1 MKIRGAFFC
10 GTLALAALGS
20 PITLLKSGFY
30 NPLPAIDGTEEFLH
44 AVSTGPVYAVGYHLA
59 SAGHQRALITKF
71 TNDNLDTS
79 SNLIEPFSD
88 GYFTKIRTSGSNFIV
103 GGSII
108 NDPYVAKVDSS
119 LSKVWSYAYAETDDE
134 IAGVR
139 DLKVD
144 SAGNVYIAAVIGNSA
159 TASDFLTIKLDP
171 NGNKL
176 WAARYASASTGPVG
190 IQLSD
195 AGDVFVAG
203 PSTVAGKLSK
213 QIVLLK
219 YDTNGNL
226 IDSVTKGTN
235 YAGHDAKVSGMA
247 CNGYQVAVAGTIY
260 NGPTNKNDAV
270 MVGWSVYSL
279 TESIYRTEDRA
290 QLDDDGVDIDYDGSS
305 NAVMVCRMS
314 NPSGVDSMRLISV
327 KASTGFKNW
336 TYEDFSVADARTPVC
351 VNADLYGRCYVGGSL
366 TVSGLTLA
374 RVLAVENGV
383 GKWDLATAKGQINW
397 VDTGYIYSGKIA
409 AVGRAKDPNGTA
421 GDIDPYMDLFIEDP
435 VLIPDSYVMKANET
449 LTPPSFFEGVYNNDR
464 YRGAGYGSYALSGG
478 PDHGGLDLRANG
490 TFDYVPDANFS
501 GIDTFKYAWIWNSKF
516 VETTVT
522 IDVRHTVKDLTSAD
536 ASLDGLDS
544 TTMNVVLTNPA
555 PTGGSS
561 VALSSNNASLTVPAN
576 VVVPETAT
584 NANFVVNSVPVA
596 TSTNVVVTATLNGFS
611 KSKTLALVPLK
622 PVLISINPS
631 PAWGGSTPTGR
642 VQLSGRAGV
651 GGQAVQLTDNSSFVT
666 VPASVTVT
674 NTSLTAQFPI
684 TTTNP
689 GSTQTVT
696 LTARIGAI
704 TVSKN
709 FILNRVCAQSLSLSP
724 NILTGGG
731 SSTATFTTNGP
742 VPPGGATVFVVDNSV
757 KVNTPPSFMMP
768 AGSTQQTFNVTTA
781 PVTATVSC
789 TIRATYNG
797 ASGTAVLTVNP

>member
-1 MKIRGAFFC
+1 MKLRVLGTISAI
-10 GTLALAALGS
+10 TLAAWGA
-20 PITLLKSGFY
+20 PITLLKSAFY
-30 NPLPAIDGTEEFLH
+30 NTIPEFDGTEEFLH
-44 AVSTGPVYAVGYHLA
+44 AVSVGPVYAVGYKFA
-59 SAGHQRALITKF
+59 SAGHPRAIVAKY
-71 TNDNLDTS
+71 TNDNLDSTS
-79 SNLIEPFSD
+79 VFVEQFSD
-88 GYFTKIRTSGSNFIV
+88 GQLSRIVKSGTNFV
-103 GGSII
+103 AGGSIL
-108 NDPYVAKVDSS
+108 NDPFVVK
-119 LSKVWSYAYAETDDE
+119 LNGNLGTLWSYSYAETDDE

-190 IQLSD
+190 IQISD
-195 AGDVFVAG
+195 GGDIFVAG
-203 PSTVAGKLSK
+203 PSTIAGKLSK

-219 YDTNGNL
+219 YDANGNL
-226 IDSVTKGTN
+226 LDSVTKGTN

-247 CNGYQVAVAGTIY
+247 CNGYQVSVAGTIY

-279 TESIYRTEDRA
+279 TESLYRTEDRA
-290 QLDDDGVDIDYDGSS
+290 QLDDDGVAIAYDGSS
-305 NAVMVCRMS
+305 NAVMACRMS

-327 KASTGFKNW
+327 KGPTGFKNW
-336 TYEDFSVADARTPVC
+336 TYEDISISDARTPIC

-366 TVSGLTLA
+366 TVAGLTLA
-374 RVLAVENGV
+374 RVLTVENGV
-383 GKWDLATAKGQINW
+383 GKWDIASAKGQINW
-397 VDTGYIYSGKIA
+397 VDTGYIYSGKIS
-409 AVGRAKDPNGTA
+409 AVGRAKDPNGSA
-421 GDIDPYMDLFIEDP
+421 GDIDPYIDLFIEDP
-435 VLIPDSYVMKANET
+435 VLVADSYVMKANET
-449 LTPPSFFEGVYNNDR
+449 LTPPTFFDGVYNNDR
-464 YRGAGYGSYALSGG
+464 YRNSSYGNYALSGG
-478 PDHGGLDLRANG
+478 PDHGGLDLRSNG

-501 GIDTFKYAWIWNSKF
+501 GIDTFKYAWVWNSKF

-536 ASLDGLDS
+536 ATLDGLDS
-544 TTMNVVLTNPA
+544 TTMTVVLTNPA
-555 PTGGSS
+555 PVGGST

-576 VVVPETAT
+576 VVVPEAAPS
-584 NANFVVNSVPVA
+584 ANFVVNSVPVA
-596 TSTNVVVTATLNGFS
+596 TSTNVVVTAGLNGFT

-689 GSTQTVT
+689 GNTQTVT

-704 TVSKN
+704 TVSKI

-724 NILTGGG
+724 NVLTGGF
-731 SSTATFTTNGP
+731 SSTATFSTNGP
-742 VPPGGATVFVVDNSV
+742 VPPGGATVSVVDNSV
-757 KVNTPPSFMMP
+757 KVNTPATITMTP
-768 AGSTQQTFNVTTA
+768 GSTQKTFNVSTL
-781 PVTATVSC
+781 PVTSTVNC